1 MCLSTVYI
9 REDKKESVVIEEA
22 SRVEATIDG
31 NVMMETLFGERKS
44 LKGYII
50 TEVNFLKNY
59 LILQRK
65 EQTDARS

>member
-31 NVMMETLFGERKS
+31 NVMIDTLFGERKS

-65 EQTDARS
+65 ERTDARS